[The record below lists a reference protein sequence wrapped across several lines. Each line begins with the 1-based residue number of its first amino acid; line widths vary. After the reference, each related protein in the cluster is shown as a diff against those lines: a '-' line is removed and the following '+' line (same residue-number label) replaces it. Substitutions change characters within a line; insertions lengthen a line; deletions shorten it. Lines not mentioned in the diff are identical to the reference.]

1 MARSTQKY
9 QLDEYYLKRPV
20 HVQILDCAVYTR
32 SFHTIHTTL
41 ATQSFP
47 HPTPYPSIHPISLR
61 TSPSS
66 LSAVFSGFNKPPTLF
81 LPPPEVYALVRHR
94 FQICP
99 ELETSTCERGS
110 RQQLGASSFR
120 EITVNGGLST
130 SSFREITVNGG
141 LSTSSF
147 REITVNGGL
156 SNSSFRQIT
165 VNGACPSLPSFR
177 QSITV
182 NGGLSTSSFSKR
194 NHCEC
199 GTVHLFLQRNH
210 CEWVCVHLFL

>member
-1 MARSTQKY
+1 MNFDQHGQKY
-9 QLDEYYLKRPV
+9 SEVPV
-20 HVQILDCAVYTR
+20 GRILLEKTSSRSNIRLRCVHAVLPHYTHHPR
-32 SFHTIHTTL
+32 HPGIPPLH
-41 ATQSFP
+41 P

-81 LPPPEVYALVRHR
+81 LPPPEVYALVHHR

-120 EITVNGGLST
+120 EITVNEGLST
-130 SSFREITVNGG
+130 SSFREITVNEGLSTSSFREITVIGG

-147 REITVNGGL
+147 REITGNEGL
-156 SNSSFRQIT
+156 SSSSFREIT
-165 VNGACPSLPSFR
+165 VN
-177 QSITV
+177 
-182 NGGLSTSSFSKR
+182 
-194 NHCEC
+194 
-199 GTVHLFLQRNH
+199 
-210 CEWVCVHLFL
+210 